1 MDDAPKEPKECATV
15 EAAATAEV
23 IHQKHVLPIK
33 SLLAG
38 FARARLAASQAEK
51 AHTGHRT
58 RLRESARQ
66 DLYALSDVELVELL
80 LSFFIP
86 QKDTNVVAHRLV
98 ERFGSVAGVLCAS
111 SEELIELAGITAQAA
126 TAVSKLFEM
135 CLDSGIKELQLNNLA
150 EAADFFGL
158 AYLGKDEVGTYAAFM
173 DGMFRVRAIEFFAD
187 SVPCARGIIS
197 SACKHRSKYVFI
209 ARREKDMFPQT
220 FNIAA
225 EVRSI
230 SVMLSDMGVS
240 MLDYIIFT
248 DYGYYT
254 VGAPKKDCDWYP
266 LYIFVPAIRFLR
278 SPDLVGAVLSQGGA
292 LYAGRE
298 TAEEIPDFAKQ
309 ICAAIKSVKS

>member
-1 MDDAPKEPKECATV
+1 MDVEPEEKPKDNAAEEQ
-15 EAAATAEV
+15 AATAEPEP
-23 IHQKHVLPIK
+23 QKHILPIQ

-38 FARARLAASQAEK
+38 FARARLAEKQAEH

-58 RLRESARQ
+58 RLRESAKQ

-86 QKDTNVVAHRLV
+86 QKDTNVVAHKLID
-98 ERFGSVAGVLCAS
+98 RFGSVAGVLCAPS
-111 SEELIELAGITAQAA
+111 DELIDLAGITAQAA
-126 TAVSKLFEM
+126 AVPGRLFKIFSDGGKD
-135 CLDSGIKELQLNNLA
+135 LRLNSLA

-158 AYLGKDEVGTYAAFM
+158 AQLGKDEVGTYAAFM
-173 DGMFRVRAIEFFAD
+173 DGGMRVHAIEFFASD
-187 SVPCARGIIS
+187 ASCARGILS
-197 SACKHRSKYVFI
+197 SACKHRCKYVFI
-209 ARREKDMFPQT
+209 ARRDKDMFPQT

-225 EVRSI
+225 EVRNVSG
-230 SVMLSDMGVS
+230 MLSDMGVT

-254 VGAPKKDCDWYP
+254 VGAPKIGSDWYP

-278 SPDLVGAVLSQGGA
+278 SPDLVGAVFSEGGA

-298 TAEEIPDFAKQ
+298 TAEELPDIAKQ
-309 ICAAIKSVKS
+309 ICAAIKVN